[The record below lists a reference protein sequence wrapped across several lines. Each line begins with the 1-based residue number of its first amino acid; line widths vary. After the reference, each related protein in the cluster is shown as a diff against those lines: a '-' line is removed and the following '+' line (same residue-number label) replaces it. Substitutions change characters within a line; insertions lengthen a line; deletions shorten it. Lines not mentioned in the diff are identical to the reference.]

1 MRHLLS
7 HLTFDTNKLLSPVMR
22 YPSIKPNWCSGGSSK
37 LIWRRKIVWI
47 ILFSRKSLHREK
59 DERRT
64 RYCSVL
70 ALVQPPSAWPWSRFQ
85 VSHFSQISNHFKRL
99 YRRPPIWFREIEYEQ
114 NCILYIC
121 KISEKMEYFDKE
133 IKFHI
138 RKKNSINKYFSFIHT
153 KKSWSL

>member
-1 MRHLLS
+1 MR
-7 HLTFDTNKLLSPVMR
+7 
-22 YPSIKPNWCSGGSSK
+22 
-37 LIWRRKIVWI
+37 I
-47 ILFSRKSLHREK
+47 ILFSHKSLHREK

-85 VSHFSQISNHFKRL
+85 VSHLSQISNHYKRL
-99 YRRPPIWFREIEYEQ
+99 NRRPPLWFREIEYEQ

-121 KISEKMEYFDKE
+121 KISEEMEYFDKE

-138 RKKNSINKYFSFIHT
+138 QKKMVSINISILYIQRKVDLYNYFGVWDFNLQNNLICISICIL
-153 KKSWSL
+153 SLFHGD

>member
-1 MRHLLS
+1 MTSFSVRHPLS
-7 HLTFDTNKLLSPVMR
+7 HWTFDTNELLSLVMR
-22 YPSIKPNWCSGGSSK
+22 YPSVRPNECSSGSLK
-37 LIWRRKIVWI
+37 LIWRQKIVRI

-64 RYCSVL
+64 RHCSVL

-99 YRRPPIWFREIEYEQ
+99 NRRPALWFRKIENEQ

-121 KISEKMEYFDKE
+121 KIPEKIEYVDKE
-133 IKFHI
+133 I
-138 RKKNSINKYFSFIHT
+138 
-153 KKSWSL
+153 